1 MSRND
6 VLNRWPTYQGLIKTV
21 FSLINDPSLMST
33 AVANFGPFPSDPSAW
48 DRWLSAYEGL
58 AALEDAVKVTDAAL
72 QKMADFVAA
81 TNSIAAAVKLAAP
94 GNQEIGSL
102 IAQLNIVNEAIQQ
115 DQRFHAALTIAK
127 VLVSNISSTLKK

>member
-21 FSLINDPSLMST
+21 FSLIDDPSRMST
-33 AVANFGPFPSDPSAW
+33 AVANFGPFPSDPSEW
-48 DRWLSAYEGL
+48 DSWLSAYKALG
-58 AALEDAVKVTDAAL
+58 ALEDAVTVTDAAL

-94 GNQEIGSL
+94 SNQEIGNL
-102 IAQLNIVNEAIQQ
+102 IAQLNVVNQAIQQ
-115 DQRFHAALTIAK
+115 DERFHAALKIAK
-127 VLVSNISSTLKK
+127 ALASNISSTLKK